1 MEYNHN
7 IKKPSKL
14 VIIISSII
22 LVVSIVF
29 SICIVI
35 NTITKFKSLYTE
47 SKNSILV
54 PDMKEINFDEPGK
67 YTIFLQTRGMA
78 MDGYYFTVPEDINGL
93 RVRIHNGNNE
103 LNVYPV
109 NGDIRTTLGS
119 NEYVGVLEFEIDTPG
134 NYQVE
139 TERNID
145 QNSSLSL
152 TIQKSN
158 FIFKLI
164 GGIFLSIFS
173 IAFGVGIFVISIIY
187 WTVKNNRYKREAE
200 KNPLFN
206 VKEY

>member
-1 MEYNHN
+1 
-7 IKKPSKL
+7 
-14 VIIISSII
+14 
-22 LVVSIVF
+22 
-29 SICIVI
+29 
-35 NTITKFKSLYTE
+35 
-47 SKNSILV
+47 
-54 PDMKEINFDEPGK
+54 
-67 YTIFLQTRGMA
+67 

-164 GGIFLSIFS
+164 GGIILSIFS